1 MDGKTDSSESWGREK
16 HCFCLRLQADSQQAE
31 LSPGCVPG
39 ATSQEIEWTKQKEG
53 RKENT
58 EKETESKREV
68 TGSGWPC
75 CAKIICSSHS
85 PHQLHA
91 VLQPD
96 SIIISCNVK
105 W

>member
-16 HCFCLRLQADSQQAE
+16 HCFCLRLQADSQRAE

-58 EKETESKREV
+58 EKETESKRGHWV
-68 TGSGWPC
+68 W
-75 CAKIICSSHS
+75 
-85 PHQLHA
+85 LA
-91 VLQPD
+91 VLRKDHLQQP
-96 SIIISCNVK
+96 
-105 W
+105 